1 MFLLVMASV
10 PATAFGQDV
19 TIGAGGFAPA
29 FPRVEVPPDSTFSPG
44 TGGRTIVSFGSWLG
58 TAGASVRFP
67 IRPRLWLE
75 ADWIRAAGSG
85 QRSFERTDFSN
96 TPGVGLLSR
105 TFVTAAESR
114 VTNVV
119 GVNLLRPVGAGRV
132 STVFGV
138 GAAIQRTDA
147 VLEYTIR
154 CEPVAPSGCP
164 GGTTETHA
172 RLGTPTT
179 GATWQA
185 LMGIDAAMTDRTSLL
200 LNVRW
205 MQLGE
210 KSYDDGKGTGFGID
224 ARVRLHRRPRAQSTD
239 APRNL
244 RDGTLIGLVAGG
256 LVGVLM
262 GSAYE
267 EEGRLIVPMF
277 SMGIGTGVGMLL
289 GALWR

>member
-1 MFLLVMASV
+1 MFLAL
-10 PATAFGQDV
+10 PAAAFGQDL

-29 FPRVEVPPDSTFSPG
+29 FPRVQVPPDDTFPPG
-44 TGGRTIVSFGSWLG
+44 SGGGASVSFGSWL
-58 TAGASVRFP
+58 TTTGASIRFP

-75 ADWIRAAGSG
+75 ADWTRAAGSG
-85 QRSFERTDFSN
+85 QRSFDRTDFSH

-105 TFVTAAESR
+105 TFITAAEFR
-114 VTNVV
+114 ATNVL
-119 GVNLLRPVGAGRV
+119 GVNLLRPVGTRSL

-147 VLEYTIR
+147 ALEYTTR
-154 CEPVAPSGCP
+154 CEPVAPGGCP

-172 RLGTPTT
+172 RFSTPTT
-179 GATWQA
+179 GAAWQA
-185 LMGIDAAMTDRTSLL
+185 LMGIDAAMTDRASLL

-210 KSYDDGKGTGFGID
+210 KSYDDGKGTGFAID
-224 ARVRLHRRPRAQSTD
+224 ARVRLHRKSRAHASDPPRT
-239 APRNL
+239 L

-256 LVGVLM
+256 LVGVLV
-262 GSAYE
+262 GSMFE
-267 EEGRLIVPMF
+267 EEGRLVVPMF
-277 SMGIGTGVGMLL
+277 SMGAGTGVGLLL